1 LLSGGVLARYKDG
14 ADQDRKDVKRL
25 AFNVQAGGW
34 SVAGEQNSQ
43 DGRIVKAPGTDRVE
57 GGGGNGP
64 GNHGGLGDAG
74 SREQSEPAAKK
85 LLGWG
90 NEIKVG
96 DIGIAIFGTGLRSC
110 DSV

>member
-1 LLSGGVLARYKDG
+1 M
-14 ADQDRKDVKRL
+14 
-25 AFNVQAGGW
+25 
-34 SVAGEQNSQ
+34 
-43 DGRIVKAPGTDRVE
+43 E

-90 NEIKVG
+90 NEIRLETLALQSSALG
-96 DIGIAIFGTGLRSC
+96 
-110 DSV
+110 SVAVIQSKETQERICNNQCECHLGARL

>member
-1 LLSGGVLARYKDG
+1 MFSGAYLDRGKNGVVMD
-14 ADQDRKDVKRL
+14 
-25 AFNVQAGGW
+25 
-34 SVAGEQNSQ
+34 SQ
-43 DGRIVKAPGTDRVE
+43 DAKEMETTVRT
-57 GGGGNGP
+57 GP

-74 SREQSEPAAKK
+74 SGEQSKPAAKK

>member
-1 LLSGGVLARYKDG
+1 MARYKDG

-74 SREQSEPAAKK
+74 FGEQSKPAAKNCWDGGMRSR
-85 LLGWG
+85 LETLALQSSALG
-90 NEIKVG
+90 
-96 DIGIAIFGTGLRSC
+96 
-110 DSV
+110 SVAVI

>member
-1 LLSGGVLARYKDG
+1 MARYKDG

-43 DGRIVKAPGTDRVE
+43 DGRIVKAPDTDRLE

-64 GNHGGLGDAG
+64 GNHGGLGEAG
-74 SREQSEPAAKK
+74 SREQSEPATRK

-90 NEIKVG
+90 KEIKVG
-96 DIGIAIFGTGLRSC
+96 DIGIAIFGSGLHSC